1 MMMYD
6 GHKGI
11 TPVCT
16 RVTLSDSIRIY
27 SSAQQKPFFCSLYIL
42 ACAAASCAG
51 PFIYYIKERE
61 RENVLYIVDK
71 KEPSMEP
78 DTNFTLVE
86 PIHIY
91 MGPAVVCI

>member
-1 MMMYD
+1 MMMMYD

-27 SSAQQKPFFCSLYIL
+27 SSAAKAFFLFSIYIL

-86 PIHIY
+86 PI
-91 MGPAVVCI
+91 